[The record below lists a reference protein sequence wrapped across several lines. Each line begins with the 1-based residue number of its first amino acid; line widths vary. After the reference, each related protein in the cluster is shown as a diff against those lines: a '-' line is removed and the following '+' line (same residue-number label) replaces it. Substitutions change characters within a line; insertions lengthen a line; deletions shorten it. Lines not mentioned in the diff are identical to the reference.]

1 MNEDLTKAIHSMMF
15 AYGSLQDALKNA
27 NAVEALILYEQIEA
41 ATHLKRSIE
50 ALLNAKEA
58 DASR

>member
-1 MNEDLTKAIHSMMF
+1 LNEDLTKAIHSMMF

-27 NAVEALILYEQIEA
+27 NAVEALIIQQQIEV

-50 ALLNAKEA
+50 SLLNAKEA
-58 DASR
+58 E